1 MIKNVT
7 MKDVAEKLNISTVT
21 VSKAL
26 TGKDGVSEELRGQIK
41 KTSEEMGYRYNASAK
56 ALKEGRSYNVGV
68 IMESH
73 YVYDELDTFYLRM
86 YQGITKCLTKLDYAC
101 ILELITFEM
110 EDELVLPNL
119 ISSNKVDGIII
130 LGQLKTDY
138 LVKIQETAL
147 KTVYLDFYDKQ
158 MEVDSVIT
166 DSVYGAYLLT
176 NYIASMGHKKI
187 AYVGNIHSTASILD
201 RYLGYYRSLLV
212 NGLEVR
218 PEYLISDR
226 GKDGLFI
233 DIEFPEDMP
242 TAFVCNCDELA
253 YILMEKLKTLGYR
266 IPEDISVVGFDNY
279 TFAGYSTPRLTTVEV
294 NIDLMTEMAVDTLI
308 KHFNGEK
315 DIHGRKVIGGKL
327 IIRDSVAKINNN

>member
-7 MKDVAEKLNISTVT
+7 MKDVAERLSISTVT

-26 TGKDGVSEELRGQIK
+26 TGKDGVSEELRSQIK
-41 KTSEEMGYRYNASAK
+41 KTSEEMGYRYNTSAK
-56 ALKEGRSYNVGV
+56 ALKEGKSYNVGV
-68 IMESH
+68 LMESH
-73 YVYDELDTFYLRM
+73 YVYEGTETFYLKM
-86 YQGITKCLTKLDYAC
+86 YQGITKQLSKLDYAC

-110 EDELVLPNL
+110 EEDLVLPNL
-119 ISSNKVDGIII
+119 ITGNKVDGIII
-130 LGQLKTDY
+130 IGQLKTDY
-138 LVKIQETAL
+138 LIKIHELAL

-158 MEVDSVIT
+158 MEVDAVIT

-201 RYLGYYRSLLV
+201 RYLGYYRSMLV
-212 NGLEVR
+212 NGLEVK
-218 PEYLISDR
+218 PGYLIPDR
-226 GKDGLFI
+226 GKDELFI
-233 DIEFPEDMP
+233 DIELPEDMP

-253 YILMEKLKTLGYR
+253 YILMEKLKKIGYR

-294 NIDLMTEMAVDTLI
+294 NIDLMTEIAVDSLI
-308 KHFNGEK
+308 KQFMGEQ